1 MRKNNKT
8 KNPSQMIAELKKQ
21 LAKTMDPIAREH
33 LKQRIH
39 HWYQVKDSN

>member
-21 LAKTMDPIAREH
+21 LAKTMDPMEIEN
-33 LKQRIH
+33 LNQRIH
-39 HWYQVKDSN
+39 HWYQVKNSN